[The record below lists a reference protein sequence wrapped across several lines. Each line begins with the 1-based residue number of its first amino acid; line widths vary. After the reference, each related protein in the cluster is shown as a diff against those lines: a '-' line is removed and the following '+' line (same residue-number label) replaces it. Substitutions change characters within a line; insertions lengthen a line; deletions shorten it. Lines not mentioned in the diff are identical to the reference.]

1 MSDTVIASP
10 VRAAIWKR
18 VIASIL
24 DFLTIFF
31 AAGYVIASVTGDTTS
46 GGFQL
51 NGLPALILFAVV
63 VAYFYICRRH
73 LGGTLWDR
81 IFRIQ
86 RPQPR

>member
-1 MSDTVIASP
+1 MSDTTVTTP

-24 DFLTIFF
+24 DFLTIFVV
-31 AAGYVIASVTGDTTS
+31 AGYAIAKLTGHTTPK
-46 GGFQL
+46 GFNL
-51 NGLPALILFAVV
+51 EGLPALILFAVIV
-63 VAYFYICRRH
+63 VYFYLGRRR